1 MASNALSNITVL
13 DLTRVMAGPYCTM
26 FLADLGANVIKIEN
40 PKGGDDTRA
49 FPPFKN
55 GQSLYYANINRNK
68 KGVTLNLKAPEG
80 KELFLKMVKEADVVV
95 ENYRPGVM
103 EKLGVGY
110 DVLKEVNP
118 RIVYGAISGFGSYGP
133 LHERPGY
140 DIIAQAMSGLM
151 SLTGVEGGGPLRTGS
166 AIGDLV
172 AGQNLTIGILAA
184 LNARQITGKGQR
196 VDIAL
201 VDGLVSFLENNTL
214 RYQVNGVQPER
225 MGNRYPS
232 AAPYDSF
239 KAKDGE
245 FVIGCGNN
253 KLFNLL
259 CTKVLNKPELAEQEE
274 YSMPAARIEH
284 QAELKKIIEEW
295 SKDYTIEEAVDAILG
310 AGVPAAPIYDIKAVM
325 ENDHIANAR
334 QMFLDCDHPVAGHIK
349 LNGNPVKLMDDM
361 PELKWAAP
369 ELGQDN
375 ADIYGGFGVDAAELA
390 ALKEKGVI

>member
-1 MASNALSNITVL
+1 MASQALSNITVL

-232 AAPYDSF
+232 ASPYDSF

-259 CTKVLNKPELAEQEE
+259 CTKVLNKPELVEAED

-284 QAELKKIIEEW
+284 QAELKKIIEDW
-295 SKDYTIEEAVDAILG
+295 SKDYTIEEAVDLILG

-369 ELGQDN
+369 DLGQDN